1 MLAHGQKGARCKYYP
16 TIEMEKQPSNIQ
28 EQEIDNI
35 NRLTDN
41 VTTAKSKPGRGRPKG
56 SVSRTK
62 KSKNVKTSAG
72 QKTTAAKVKSGKSTE
87 NIQGRTSNGSLRI
100 TIKDIA
106 EKAGVSVGTVDRV
119 LHKRPNVSPTALAKV
134 QKILDELNYE
144 PNMYASALAH
154 NRIYTFHCLMPRHE
168 SEAYWEEVEQGQKKC
183 CEARRDFNVH
193 IQVHYYKRNDEVTFT
208 RQYESILEAK
218 PDGVIIVPS
227 NLEMTRKFTDKMH
240 EQNIPFIM
248 LDSYMP
254 DLRPLAFYGQDSFAS
269 GYFAAKMLMLIANKD
284 RRIMLMK
291 QTLDG
296 KNVASKQQDNREV
309 GFRHYMKDHFPEIEI
324 IELDLPY
331 ESTRR
336 ECTAR
341 MERFFAAYPD
351 IHHCVTLNSK
361 AHIVGEFL
369 LKTNRR
375 NVQIMGYD
383 MVEKNA
389 ECLRQGSISFLIAQH
404 GYMQGYYSVDALA
417 RAIILKKIVTPVNY
431 MPIEILTKENV
442 DFYRRTMI

>member
-1 MLAHGQKGARCKYYP
+1 MANKSENTLDQ
-16 TIEMEKQPSNIQ
+16 EMDNNLDSATPEVEKPK
-28 EQEIDNI
+28 
-35 NRLTDN
+35 
-41 VTTAKSKPGRGRPKG
+41 AKRGRPKG
-56 SVSRTK
+56 STSSTK
-62 KSKNVKTSAG
+62 K
-72 QKTTAAKVKSGKSTE
+72 KTTKNKKKSEKNTKDMMQDDTTE
-87 NIQGRTSNGSLRI
+87 QPKKKKRERESSGSLRI

-119 LHKRPNVSPTALAKV
+119 LHNRPNVSPKALIQV
-134 QKILDELNYE
+134 QKALEEMNYE

-154 NRIYTFHCLMPRHE
+154 NRAYTFYCLMPRHE
-168 SEAYWEEVEQGQKKC
+168 SEAYWEEVEQGQLKC

-193 IQVHYYKRNDEVTFT
+193 IKIHYYKRNDEVTFT
-208 RQYESILEAK
+208 EQYQAILSSN

-227 NLEMTRKFTDKMH
+227 RLEMTRKFTDLMH
-240 EQNIPFIM
+240 EKNIPFIM

-269 GYFAAKMLMLIANKD
+269 GYFAAKMLMLIANKEK
-284 RRIMLMK
+284 RIMLMK

-324 IELDLPY
+324 MELDLPY
-331 ESTRR
+331 ESTRKDW
-336 ECTAR
+336 TQR
-341 MERFFAAYPD
+341 MEKFFAENTD
-351 IHHCVTLNSK
+351 IHHCITLNSK
-361 AHIVGEFL
+361 AHIVGDFL

-375 NVQIMGYD
+375 NIQIMGYD

-389 ECLRQGSISFLIAQH
+389 NCLRNGSISFLIAQH

-417 RAIILKKIVTPVNY
+417 RAIILKKHVIPVNY
-431 MPIEILTKENV
+431 MPIEVLTKENV